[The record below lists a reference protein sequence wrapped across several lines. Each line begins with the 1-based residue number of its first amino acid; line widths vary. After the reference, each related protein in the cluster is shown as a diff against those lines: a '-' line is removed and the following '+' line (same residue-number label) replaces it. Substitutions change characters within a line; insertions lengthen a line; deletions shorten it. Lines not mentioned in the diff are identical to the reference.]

1 MSSSGDSRRPCSAHT
16 ARGEPCRAWA
26 VRGSDPPRCAAH
38 SGVVGAPQGNKNAR
52 KHGAYAA
59 PIKPIESI
67 DDAVADLQRRLT
79 QLGEYIDVSEE
90 REDALRG
97 LSLYGQMVSR
107 YGRLLRDQRAL
118 SGGSADSLMEVIGK
132 ALDEIS
138 TELGIKL

>member
-1 MSSSGDSRRPCSAHT
+1 
-16 ARGEPCRAWA
+16 
-26 VRGSDPPRCAAH
+26 V
-38 SGVVGAPQGNKNAR
+38 
-52 KHGAYAA
+52 